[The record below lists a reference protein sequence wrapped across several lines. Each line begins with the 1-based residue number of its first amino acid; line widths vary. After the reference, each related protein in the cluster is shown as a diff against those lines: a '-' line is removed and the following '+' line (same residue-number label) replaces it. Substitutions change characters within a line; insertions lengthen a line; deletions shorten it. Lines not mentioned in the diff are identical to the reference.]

1 VEAQEEKDSAK
12 GQLVKFAVVAVIL
25 LTTGVLSSKEP
36 GDWKQG
42 KLINV
47 DVGSYTK
54 TTSSPY
60 INNGQVF
67 THRRR
72 VFTYSIDAGDKIY
85 QAETDIAP
93 TAISVDV
100 NGPVEF
106 RIDKDHL
113 YIKGPDGK
121 SHKFDLVKTTRKE

>member
-1 VEAQEEKDSAK
+1 MLPMLRRLFGLMVCYLAA
-12 GQLVKFAVVAVIL
+12 GI
-25 LTTGVLSSKEP
+25 LSSKEP
-36 GDWKQG
+36 ENWKQG

-60 INNGQVF
+60 VNNGQVF

-93 TAISVDV
+93 TSIPVDV

-113 YIKGPDGK
+113 YIKGPDSKGRRL
-121 SHKFDLVKTTRKE
+121 DLVKTTRKE